1 MESWWNKQHNTLQNQ
16 HSKKTTTKGT
26 RVKRQTSHKSH
37 KGETHPARG
46 PKKTKN
52 RIKIV
57 QHRKNIKNLSL
68 NSLSSIEMYCK
79 AYALAECITSW
90 PVSMSNL
97 CLCMLCVWKLS
108 LGCRAGFKDSW
119 HDTGLGHQIVRL
131 RLANKTVVCE
141 TIFQKCIGLSRI
153 VIEGLWKANH
163 SLMLAF
169 ECSQLMLD
177 VYS

>member
-1 MESWWNKQHNTLQNQ
+1 MHAMRLEAQPGMSCRIQGFVAQH
-16 HSKKTTTKGT
+16 
-26 RVKRQTSHKSH
+26 
-37 KGETHPARG
+37 
-46 PKKTKN
+46 
-52 RIKIV
+52 
-57 QHRKNIKNLSL
+57 
-68 NSLSSIEMYCK
+68 
-79 AYALAECITSW
+79 W
-90 PVSMSNL
+90 
-97 CLCMLCVWKLS
+97 
-108 LGCRAGFKDSW
+108 
-119 HDTGLGHQIVRL
+119 LGHQIVRL